1 MNDLQCFKHD
11 LKLQLS
17 IRVEGSTI
25 RLGFSLETNFH
36 VVLAKIGYTD
46 TCLPSKVGL
55 KCMIACNSLLML
67 GLSEKF
73 QYMFYCNGNG
83 WLLYRIVAQ
92 NLLHKEADAVR
103 NSVHKR
109 CLFKKRVLQKD
120 LCTDLR
126 NGAA

>member
-1 MNDLQCFKHD
+1 
-11 LKLQLS
+11 
-17 IRVEGSTI
+17 
-25 RLGFSLETNFH
+25 
-36 VVLAKIGYTD
+36 
-46 TCLPSKVGL
+46 
-55 KCMIACNSLLML
+55 MIACNSLLML

-73 QYMFYCNGNG
+73 QYKFYYNGNG
-83 WLLYRIVAQ
+83 WLLPVYRIVAQ